1 MAKWKLASAAMAGM
15 IALSA
20 CGNSNDDNGANASP
34 SGAAQE
40 SASEAPSA
48 SPSAEAK
55 PVTIVYEA
63 WTPYKEDMDKIVAE
77 YKKIHPEVTVD
88 VRLHANF
95 SEYLTAVKT
104 SFASGDAPDLLAFDS
119 PTSLA
124 NLKDQIEP
132 IDDYA
137 AKAWGDG
144 WKDKFIASTLAD
156 VSLDGKTMGIPMH
169 ISPGGLIWYNKTM
182 LDKYGIAEPKTY
194 DELKKAADTLRQNGL
209 QPLLVGAKDSWIVVD
224 TFQTILND
232 VAPGKQ
238 YDAYAKKIPFT
249 DPDIVKAFDMW
260 KKMFDDK
267 IFQDDAFSM
276 TEYMDVYNAF
286 IDKQSGAFE
295 SNGAWNLDIYAN
307 ADLKAKVDAT
317 EWGVMPFPDL
327 NGDGIAPPTLSTVGG
342 YALRKDGEHKDAAF
356 EFLKFM
362 TTEKGLQI
370 MMDHFLATPPTK
382 DPVELT
388 VALSPN
394 AKANRDRIGEIV
406 AQTPPVHRGIDNA
419 KVAEKMY
426 EVLTKVAY
434 GNMSSAD
441 AAADVQKTI
450 DSEG

>member
-1 MAKWKLASAAMAGM
+1 MAKWKWATLALAVMILLAGCSSNNSNSESSAPSGEAPTASA
-15 IALSA
+15 SA
-20 CGNSNDDNGANASP
+20 SPAASP
-34 SGAAQE
+34 SE
-40 SASEAPSA
+40 
-48 SPSAEAK
+48 EAK

-77 YKKIHPEVTVD
+77 YKKIHPEITVE
-88 VRLHANF
+88 VRLHANY
-95 SEYLTAVKT
+95 SEYLTAIKT
-104 SFASGDAPDLLAFDS
+104 SFASGDAPDLFAFDS

-132 IDDYA
+132 IDEWA
-137 AKAWGDG
+137 SKAWGDA
-144 WKDKFIASTLAD
+144 WKDKFIASTLTD

-169 ISPGGLIWYNKTM
+169 ISPGGLIWYNKTA
-182 LDKYGIAEPKTY
+182 LDKYGIGEPKTY
-194 DELKKAADTLRQNGL
+194 EELKKASDTLRKNGM
-209 QPLLVGAKDSWIVVD
+209 QPLLLGAKDSWIVID

-249 DPDIVKAFDMW
+249 DPDIVKAFDLW

-307 ADLKAKVDAT
+307 ADLKAKVEAV

-327 NGDGIAPPTLSTVGG
+327 NGDGKVPPTLSTVGG
-342 YALRKDGEHKDAAF
+342 YALGKDSENKEAAF
-356 EFLKFM
+356 DFLKFM

-382 DPVELT
+382 EGVELT
-388 VALSPN
+388 VTLSPN
-394 AKANRDRIGEIV
+394 AKQNRDTIGQIV
-406 AQTPPVHRGIDNA
+406 AQTEPVHRGIDNA
-419 KVAEKMY
+419 KVADKMY

-434 GNMSSAD
+434 GQLSGAD
-441 AAADVQKTI
+441 AAAAVQKVI

>member
-1 MAKWKLASAAMAGM
+1 MAKETAS
-15 IALSA
+15 S
-20 CGNSNDDNGANASP
+20 SS
-34 SGAAQE
+34 ST
-40 SASEAPSA
+40 
-48 SPSAEAK
+48 SAEAK
-55 PVTIVYEA
+55 PVTIVYES

-77 YKKIHPEVTVD
+77 YKTVHPEVTVD
-88 VRLHANF
+88 IRLHANF

-104 SFASGDAPDLLAFDS
+104 AFASGDAPDLLAFDS

-132 IDDYA
+132 IDEYA

-144 WKDKFIASTLAD
+144 WKDKFIHSTLAD

-182 LDKYGIAEPKTY
+182 LDEYGIVEPKTY
-194 DELKKAADTLRQNGL
+194 DELKKASDTLRQHGK
-209 QPLLVGAKDSWIVVD
+209 QPLLLGAKDSWIVID

-232 VAPGKQ
+232 FAPGKQ

-249 DPDIVKAFDMW
+249 DPDVVKAFDFW
-260 KKMFDDK
+260 KKMFADK
-267 IFQDDAFSM
+267 VFQDDAFSM

-286 IDKQSGAFE
+286 IDTQAGAFE

-327 NGDGIAPPTLSTVGG
+327 NGDGKAPPTLSTVGG
-342 YALRKDGEHKDAAF
+342 YALSKSGKNKEAAF

-406 AQTPPVHRGIDNA
+406 SQTAPVHRGIGNA

-426 EVLTKVAY
+426 EVLSKVAY
-434 GNMSSAD
+434 GKMNGAD
-441 AAADVQKTI
+441 AAAEVQKTI
-450 DSEG
+450 DSAR

>member
-1 MAKWKLASAAMAGM
+1 MAKWKWASLILAGM
-15 IALSA
+15 IALTGCSGKSESSNAESSA
-20 CGNSNDDNGANASP
+20 PAGGSASA
-34 SGAAQE
+34 SQSA
-40 SASEAPSA
+40 SASEP
-48 SPSAEAK
+48 AK

-63 WTPYKEDMDKIVAE
+63 WTPYREDMDKIVAE

-95 SEYLTAVKT
+95 SEYMTAVKT
-104 SFASGDAPDLLAFDS
+104 AFASGDSPDLLAFDS

-124 NLKDQIEP
+124 NLKDRIEP
-132 IDDYA
+132 IDEYA

-144 WKDKFIASTLAD
+144 WKDKFVASTIVD

-169 ISPGGLIWYNKTM
+169 ISPGGLIWYNKTT

-194 DELKKAADTLRQNGL
+194 DELKKAADTLRKNGQ
-209 QPLLVGAKDSWIVVD
+209 QPLLMGAKDPWIVID

-249 DPDIVKAFDMW
+249 DPDIVHAFDLW
-260 KKMFDDK
+260 KKMFEDK

-286 IDKQSGAFE
+286 VDKQSGAFE

-327 NGDGIAPPTLSTVGG
+327 NGDGKVPPTLSTVGG
-342 YALRKDGEHKDAAF
+342 YALGKDSKNKEAAF

-370 MMDHFLATPPTK
+370 MMDHFLATPPLK
-382 DPVELT
+382 EDVPLT
-388 VALSPN
+388 VTLSPN

-406 AQTPPVHRGIDNA
+406 AQTEPVHRGIDNA
-419 KVAEKMY
+419 KVADKMY

-434 GNMSSAD
+434 GQLSSAD
-441 AAADVQKTI
+441 AAAEVQKTI